1 MQAEQNFMKQAFRRK
16 RRQSGHEIMEF
27 ALSAILLIPIFL
39 GMFNVGM
46 NLIRS
51 IEVQSV
57 TRDLDDLYIHGAD
70 FSSYS
75 YQLLAQTLATGMN
88 LQFPAFT
95 GTPTNTNQASNLGTT
110 GDGIV
115 WVSQVEWI
123 GGTTAPNCVAV
134 GASNCTNT
142 NSFVFTQRIV
152 FGNSSL
158 TSQKTSNLGTPTG
171 ETLSTSGEVANPV
184 TDATA
189 QLPSAGQTYM
199 QSLWQTSANGQ
210 QSLIDGQTI
219 YVVECF
225 FQTPNISISST
236 GGKVYAIYFF

>member
-158 TSQKTSNLGTPTG
+158 TTSEDEQSWYPHRRDALHLG
-171 ETLSTSGEVANPV
+171 
-184 TDATA
+184 
-189 QLPSAGQTYM
+189 
-199 QSLWQTSANGQ
+199 
-210 QSLIDGQTI
+210 
-219 YVVECF
+219 
-225 FQTPNISISST
+225 
-236 GGKVYAIYFF
+236 